1 MNRVLFSAQ
10 VVLVVAL
17 AGSVL
22 EFEDAGGSCTIT
34 KVAGALQSSCT
45 LTDPAR
51 LNFEQSVST
60 RLDDLEAL
68 TVGFSDRIDDLEAAV
83 DQVST
88 PALTDKDTVSLIDY
102 ETGAKLEWSGASGR
116 INGAASVGSSQWR
129 LKKCVFGDCST
140 GALGSASQWTSA
152 GSDASELKTCD
163 VVAWFSTNS
172 HRVYDCACTSQ
183 SYPLPS
189 GNWGSPYKIRK
200 QGHACGQPIK
210 NHDEIYFSRMYSGVF
225 VDSYYLACTTGQCRG
240 TTDGTKT
247 SFSIVRQEVMPT
259 LSDKDTVTLR
269 DSSNNYLEWSGGSG
283 RVNIVASASS
293 RQWQMKKCA
302 SGSCSAGALGSASQ
316 WTTAGSDASDS
327 RPAMSSL
334 GSARTA
340 IACTT
345 VLGVPA
351 PANLTRSLVATGA
364 PRTRSAKWVKPAAS
378 LSRIMMRFTSR
389 ACTQAFSSTHT
400 TLPAPLVN
408 AGAPLTAR
416 KPFSASQTLL
426 FETPAASR
434 CAVCRP
440 KHLAPP

>member
-1 MNRVLFSAQ
+1 MMNRVLFSVQ

-102 ETGAKLEWSGASGR
+102 ETGAKLEWSGAAGR
-116 INGAASVGSSQWR
+116 INGAASVGSSQWH

-172 HRVYDCACTSQ
+172 HRVYDCAWGTCTSQ

-293 RQWQMKKCA
+293 RQWQMKKCT

-316 WTTAGSDASDS
+316 WTTAGSDASELKTCDVVAWFSTHSQRVYDCAWGACTSQPYPLPGGHWGSPYKIRQVGQACGQPIKNHDEIYFSRMYSGVFVDS
-327 RPAMSSL
+327 YYL
-334 GSARTA
+334 
-340 IACTT
+340 ACTT
-345 VLGVPA
+345 GQCRG
-351 PANLTRSLVATGA
+351 TTDGA
-364 PRTRSAKWVKPAAS
+364 KT
-378 LSRIMMRFTSR
+378 LFRIS
-389 ACTQAFSSTHT
+389 
-400 TLPAPLVN
+400 N
-408 AGAPLTAR
+408 TA
-416 KPFSASQTLL
+416 
-426 FETPAASR
+426 
-434 CAVCRP
+434 V
-440 KHLAPP
+440 